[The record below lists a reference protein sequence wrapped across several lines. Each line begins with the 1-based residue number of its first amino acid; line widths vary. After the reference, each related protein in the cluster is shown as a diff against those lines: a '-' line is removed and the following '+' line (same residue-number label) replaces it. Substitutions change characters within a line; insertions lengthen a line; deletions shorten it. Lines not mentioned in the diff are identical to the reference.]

1 MTDPFPGTV
10 EPHRIPPFKEPAK
23 TQLTT
28 LANGFRVA
36 SEDAWVRREAFPLR
50 SMSLCVQGTTS
61 GIGLAVAAGSQNESQ
76 ATSGASHFLEYMA
89 FRGSHHRT
97 HFRIMHE
104 LNGYGAHTAVS
115 ASREQMYY
123 SIECLKSDT
132 AAAVEVLC
140 DAVMNPRFNS
150 WEVEEVQELVKSNL
164 DELKKNPQSLLGE
177 LLIGAVYQGGLGH
190 PLISPAMGI
199 DRLDSELLRFFHG
212 ENFTPERMVL
222 SVAGIDHDTLL
233 QIAEPIAGILPKG
246 GPYAPPHSTYVGG
259 EIKKPEEDP
268 LCHLVLAFDV
278 EVLPKHSVRCRD
290 S

>member
-36 SEDAWVRREAFPLR
+36 SEDIWVRREASPSR
-50 SMSLCVQGTTS
+50 STSLCVQGATS
-61 GIGLAVAAGSQNESQ
+61 GIGLAVASGSQNESQ
-76 ATSGASHFLEYMA
+76 TTSGASHFLEYMA

-97 HFRIMHE
+97 HFRIMQE

-123 SIECLKSDT
+123 SVECLKSDT

-140 DAVMNPRFNS
+140 DAVMNPKFNP
-150 WEVEEVQELVKSNL
+150 WEVEEVQALLKSDL
-164 DELKKNPQSLLGE
+164 DELKKNPQSSLGE
-177 LLIGAVYQGGLGH
+177 LLIGAVYQGGLGR
-190 PLISPAMGI
+190 PLIGPAMGI
-199 DRLDSELLRFFHG
+199 DRLNAEALHAFHG
-212 ENFTPERMVL
+212 EHFTPERMVL
-222 SVAGIDHDTLL
+222 SVAGMDHDTLL
-233 QIAEPIAGILPKG
+233 KIAEPIAGILPRG
-246 GPYAPPHSTYVGG
+246 GPYTPPQSIYMGG

-268 LCHLVLAFDV
+268 LCHIVLAFDV
-278 EVLPKHSVRCRD
+278 EVLQNHSVWWSD